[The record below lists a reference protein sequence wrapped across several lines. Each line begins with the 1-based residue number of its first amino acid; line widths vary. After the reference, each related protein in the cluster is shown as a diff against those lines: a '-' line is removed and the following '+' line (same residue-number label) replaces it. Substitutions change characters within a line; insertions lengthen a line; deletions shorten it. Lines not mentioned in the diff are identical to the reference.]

1 MKNDDHSDSQDHGSQ
16 SPGQGQGQGAKI
28 LPFPRGHEAPE
39 SAEVNVDGQQ
49 VSIIYLP
56 WRHEV
61 DGEARSAGLY
71 YHAPDSAGFYP
82 APTNRDLDDLLEE
95 MVPQLRK
102 HLRSVHTVDDL
113 QDG

>member
-1 MKNDDHSDSQDHGSQ
+1 MKNDDQHSDSHGHGPDGPIHGQD
-16 SPGQGQGQGAKI
+16 AKI

-102 HLRSVHTVDDL
+102 HLRSVSTVHDL